1 MGQETVILML
11 AAGFGFYMAW
21 NIGANDVANAMG
33 TSVGSKALTLKQAI
47 IVAAVFEFAGAF
59 LVGSHVTETVRK
71 GMIDLSVFVN
81 MKDGVNIL
89 MYGMLASLLAA
100 GAWLQIATYFGW
112 PVSTTHSIVGAIV
125 GFGVVA
131 GGVAAVSWGKV
142 GTIAMSWVVSPLLSG
157 TVAFVI
163 FSIIRRVIINV
174 PNPVEATKRW
184 APGFIFFVFGISTLV
199 TLFKGLKNL
208 KLDLSLTEALMYA
221 SGVGLVAAVIGWF
234 IIRRMAASV
243 SSESDVDT
251 SITAMSLDLRA
262 MVRRARRVQN
272 IATEET
278 EGHVENI
285 QENLESLMKLV
296 ERSEAQMYT
305 REDFRFVEK
314 VFGYLQILSACFVA
328 FAHGANDVANAIGPV
343 AAAISLAQ
351 GGMEAL
357 TEESSVPIWILGLG
371 GVGIVLGLSTW
382 GWRVIETIG
391 KKITEL
397 TPSRGFAAELAAATT
412 IVFASKLGLPIS
424 TTHTLVGAVMGVGFA
439 RGIDSLNLRVIR
451 DILSSWIVTLP
462 AGAGLSIVFFFIIKA
477 IFGSFAG

>member
-1 MGQETVILML
+1 MGTETVILML

-47 IVAAVFEFAGAF
+47 VVAAVFEFAGAF
-59 LVGSHVTETVRK
+59 LVGAHVTETVRK
-71 GMIDLSVFVN
+71 GVIDWSVFEGRV
-81 MKDGVNIL
+81 DIL

-142 GTIAMSWVVSPLLSG
+142 GTIAMSWIVSPLLSG

-234 IIRRMAASV
+234 IIRRMATSV
-243 SSESDVDT
+243 SSQSAVDT

-262 MVRRARRVQN
+262 MVRRARRVQT

-451 DILSSWIVTLP
+451 DILSSWVVTLP

>member
-1 MGQETVILML
+1 MDHVTIYIIL
-11 AAGFGFYMAW
+11 AGSLGLFMAW
-21 NIGANDVANAMG
+21 GIGANDVANAMG

-47 IVAAVFEFAGAF
+47 VVAAVFEFAGAF
-59 LVGSHVTETVRK
+59 LVGAHVTETVRK
-71 GMIDLSVFVN
+71 GVIDWSVFEGRV
-81 MKDGVNIL
+81 DIL

-100 GAWLQIATYFGW
+100 GAWLNIATYFGW

-208 KLDLSLTEALMYA
+208 KLDLSFTEALMYA

-234 IIRRMAASV
+234 IIRRMATSV
-243 SSESDVDT
+243 SSQSAVDT

-296 ERSEAQMYT
+296 ERNEAQMHT

-462 AGAGLSIVFFFIIKA
+462 AGAGLSIVFFFIIKT